1 MSDKRIAVYPASFDP
16 ITNGHLDLI
25 DRGTRL
31 FDHLIVGIAHN
42 VEKQSLFTVEER
54 IEMLRDA
61 VGDRP
66 GVELDVIQGLLVDYA
81 RSRGARVLIRGMR
94 ALADFE
100 YEFEMALMNAHMY
113 PDVETVFLM
122 TSAKWVYVSASRMR
136 ELVRFGTDVSEFV
149 PKLTAQRLKERL
161 GPA

>member
-81 RSRGARVLIRGMR
+81 RSRGARVVIRGMR

-136 ELVRFGTDVSEFV
+136 ELVKFGTDVSEFV

>member
-136 ELVRFGTDVSEFV
+136 ELVKFGTDVSEFV